1 MAIQFAQ
8 DAKNR
13 IAEALAGAY
22 SPTNG
27 TNIAIF
33 PNSVPFSSAY
43 FLTAISG
50 IIINATGV
58 TMTRTN
64 NRFSSNI
71 RTVTATQ
78 SGTLGWFI
86 LGGGTSLSGTLA
98 SLSNGR
104 FISDSI
110 GLSGSGALLTVNTM
124 DISPGTV
131 VTLQFNLSII

>member
-13 IAEALAGAY
+13 IAAALATAY
-22 SPTNG
+22 S
-27 TNIAIF
+27 TNIQIF
-33 PNSVPFSSAY
+33 PNSVSFPSSY
-43 FLTAISG
+43 FLTAVSG
-50 IIINATGV
+50 FIIRTDV
-58 TMTRTN
+58 SMTRTN

-71 RTVTATQ
+71 RTVTSTQ

-86 LGGGTSLSGTLA
+86 ISGTSVSGNTLSI
-98 SLSNGR
+98 SNGR

-131 VTLQFNLSII
+131 LTLQFNLSII